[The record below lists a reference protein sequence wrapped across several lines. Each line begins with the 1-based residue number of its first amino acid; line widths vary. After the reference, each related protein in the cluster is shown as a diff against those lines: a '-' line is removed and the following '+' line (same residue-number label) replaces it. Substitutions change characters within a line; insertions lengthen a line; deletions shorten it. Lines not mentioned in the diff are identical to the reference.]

1 MRRIGSYKDSG
12 AVMEWKI
19 ESSSLKRNFNS
30 IVSME
35 IRSNVD
41 LSTKLWP
48 NVSPWY
54 WFWRNCEVRV
64 RLERQ

>member
-41 LSTKLWP
+41 LSTKYQYEALAKGKSL
-48 NVSPWY
+48 VL
-54 WFWRNCEVRV
+54 V
-64 RLERQ
+64 LEEL